1 MNKFFQSTCFLLL
14 ALLAFTACNQE
25 ETPYD
30 RYIAAREHL
39 LQTESITIERI
50 ETTTLTG
57 KDVTAPNDR
66 NGQRVNGRSILHF
79 ARGTQ
84 SDMFTMESF
93 LETEKIYPSQI
104 DTSHAMS
111 YFKDNCLYLDDLDDS
126 TPNYYQSK
134 TDQKDFAAR
143 TIIMDIHDF
152 PAAAIAS
159 QTSKIT
165 ANGEEISFTLDCEKY
180 YQYLYADIAK
190 SQPYGSLFTYQS
202 LPVFTVVLDKEG
214 RLYQA
219 SGEYHICN
227 ADNDGETERKYTITF
242 SGYNETIPD
251 FSGFNPDDYEIYP
264 AE

>member
-1 MNKFFQSTCFLLL
+1 MKKLLQSACFLLL
-14 ALLAFTACNQE
+14 GLLAFTACAKE
-25 ETPYD
+25 KMPYD
-30 RYIAAREHL
+30 RYLAAREQL

-50 ETTTLTG
+50 ETTTLTE
-57 KDVTAPNDR
+57 KDVTAPTER
-66 NGQRVNGRSILHF
+66 NGQRINGRSILHF

-111 YFKDNCLYLDDLDDS
+111 YFKDNFLYLDDLDDN

-143 TIIMDIHDF
+143 TIIMDIPNF
-152 PAAAIAS
+152 PAAAIAN

-165 ANGEEISFTLDCEKY
+165 ANGEEISFILDCEKY
-180 YQYLYADIAK
+180 YQYLYADVAK

-202 LPVFTVVLDKEG
+202 PPVFSVLLDKSG
-214 RLYQA
+214 RLQQVNG
-219 SGEYHICN
+219 SYHICN

-242 SGYNETIPD
+242 SGYHETIPD
-251 FSGFNPDDYEIYP
+251 FSDFHPEDYEIYP